1 MVVSQP
7 DQPNSRESGLLA
19 SRNNPASVT
28 RGAASSALCLHAL
41 FEKQVER
48 NPEAPALAD
57 GSRRLTYREL
67 NRRANQIARVLR
79 QQGVGTDQ
87 LVGVWMDRSWEMVAA
102 ILGILKAGAAYLP
115 LDAAYPKERVA
126 YMLAD
131 SQAPLVISERRLA
144 GEADFSGTSV
154 WFLKE
159 EPGAVDQESG
169 ANPDFPVA
177 PENLAYVIYT
187 SGSTGLPKGVM
198 IEHRQVTRL
207 FSATRSWFDF
217 DERDVWTL
225 FHSHAFDFSVWEIWG
240 ALLYGGRLVVVPYE
254 VSRSPQAFYEL
265 LAQEKVT
272 VLNQTPSAF
281 RQLMA
286 VDEAGASLNELALR
300 YVIFGGEAL
309 DLSSLRGWLARHGER
324 KPQLI
329 NMYGITETTVHVTYR
344 PIRQADIEVGA
355 GSMIGQPIPDL
366 ELLVL
371 DEQGR
376 KVPVGTAGEMY
387 VGGAGLARGYWRR
400 PELTAER
407 FVAHPFKG
415 EAGARLYRTGD
426 LARYRDD
433 GDLEY
438 LGRIDHQV
446 KIRGFRIELGEIES
460 VLRRHP
466 LIRDVLVMAREEAGE
481 EKRLVAYYVGP
492 QPGNPSMR
500 ELQQFTRQSLPDYMV
515 PAAWVS
521 LEAFPL
527 TTNGKVDRRALPAPS
542 SRRSFLTTEFVAPRT
557 EIEETLAA
565 IWRRILGI
573 DEVGIEDNFFDL
585 GGHSLHTAE
594 VEAKIRQ
601 QMGREIHVTAL
612 FQYPTISALA
622 SHLAATAAG
631 SSLSLNKARERARL
645 QRAVLAQSPSQPIK
659 TGTRSE

>member
-7 DQPNSRESGLLA
+7 DQPSYKESGLPA
-19 SRNNPASVT
+19 SRDNPASAT
-28 RGAASSALCLHAL
+28 RGAAGSALCLHTL

-48 NPEAPALAD
+48 NPEAPALTD
-57 GSRRLTYREL
+57 GSRRLTCREL

-79 QQGVGTDQ
+79 RQGVGTDQ

-126 YMLAD
+126 YMLSD

-144 GEADFSGTSV
+144 GGADFGGTSV

-159 EPGAVDQESG
+159 EPGIVDPESE
-169 ANPDFPVA
+169 ANPDFPMT

-207 FSATRSWFDF
+207 FSATRAWFNF

-265 LAQEKVT
+265 LVREKVT

-309 DLSSLRGWLARHGER
+309 DLSSLRGWLERHGER
-324 KPQLI
+324 QPQLI

-344 PIRQADIEVGA
+344 PIRQADIEAGA

-407 FVAHPFKG
+407 FVAHSFKG

-426 LARYRDD
+426 LARCRED

-438 LGRIDHQV
+438 LGRMDQQV

-481 EKRLVAYYVGP
+481 EKRLVAYYVGR
-492 QPGNPSMR
+492 QPGGPAVR

-515 PAAWVS
+515 PAAWVN

-557 EIEETLAA
+557 ETEETLAA
-565 IWRRILGI
+565 IWRRALGI

-631 SSLSLNKARERARL
+631 SSPSLNKARERARL
-645 QRAVLAQSPSQPIK
+645 QRAVLAQSPPQPIK
-659 TGTRSE
+659 TGT